1 MAVGRNRKKG
11 SRRRKI
17 RIAGQLRD
25 FDELRTLKS
34 TELKIG
40 QADEKDYKNLRWRY
54 KKNGD
59 VEFVE
64 DDDNLADDDIVFGGS
79 KSDIR
84 RIEDME
90 RNISVLATKL
100 MTTDGGATDSDD
112 DNFGTVINKKTRY

>member
-64 DDDNLADDDIVFGGS
+64 DDELVEVTP
-79 KSDIR
+79 KSIRLRKKDIR
-84 RIEDME
+84 
-90 RNISVLATKL
+90 
-100 MTTDGGATDSDD
+100 
-112 DNFGTVINKKTRY
+112 